1 MKRTTSTK
9 QQFGLPDIGIPA
21 EVLFHPKLTRTE
33 KMLYGFILNI
43 AHSDRGCF
51 ASNEWL
57 AGLMG
62 MRTPQTISNAINN
75 LRQWE
80 VIIVEWDKK
89 QNRQIYLNPEYP
101 KIYSQILT
109 EKGYKGINNILLK
122 KLYPPIIKIIPPY
135 NKNYTPNIKEDSKEE
150 NKKEK
155 KLNKK
160 SSINLFNQYFSKEWK
175 DDESFQKVL
184 TEFITHRNQIR
195 KPVTELAAKKLATK
209 LTKYSC
215 WVARTAL
222 QASVENSWTGV
233 FPESVKSTDEDSTEL
248 PPQEIIQHY
257 FKGKKDSMY
266 ADTFYEGTVCDAE
279 DLLMDRTNGQCSQL
293 ARNVVALYDW
303 IACTQTEEARE
314 HRDIPSPGLLI
325 GNYVMWLERQTGWLS
340 IEPRLFT
347 HDNSIFRRKFLPK
360 ESNEIGF
367 DVITGK
373 YFK

>member
-1 MKRTTSTK
+1 MERTTISINNDQALELFSSDSYLTVNK
-9 QQFGLPDIGIPA
+9 RLLSHYGLEVAVFLCNLVDKYLYFKYKRLLEKDNWFFLTHAQQTEQTGLTESKLRKCKNTLKRDKVIQTRMGGVPA
-21 EVLFHPKLTRTE
+21 KEKYLLNISVLLA
-33 KMLYGFILNI
+33 ILNR
-43 AHSDRGCF
+43 ARPK
-51 ASNEWL
+51 EKL
-57 AGLMG
+57 GLD
-62 MRTPQTISNAINN
+62 P
-75 LRQWE
+75 
-80 VIIVEWDKK
+80 
-89 QNRQIYLNPEYP
+89 PE
-101 KIYSQILT
+101 SVGL
-109 EKGYKGINNILLK
+109 
-122 KLYPPIIKIIPPY
+122 
-135 NKNYTPNIKEDSKEE
+135 IKEPINKE
-150 NKKEK
+150 KEK

-195 KPVTELAAKKLATK
+195 KPVTELAAKKLANK